1 MKENSISTLDMSI
14 TDVNSEY
21 LGVNR
26 TLLMENAGRGL
37 ADFIL
42 ETCESTSCSNIIIL
56 AGKGGNG
63 GDGMVAA
70 RHLARSNRVSLSLLG
85 SSGEIKK
92 RSTLLNW
99 NILKNMY
106 QSLELNEI
114 KSVKDLKHYTVDSQ
128 TIVVDAIFGTGIKGE
143 IRGLH
148 RNAIES
154 INFWR
159 KNGATVISVDT
170 PSGINP
176 DSGLSSD
183 IHVNAHHTCVFH
195 RKKTGLNS
203 TNAGNLHI
211 LPIGIPPEA
220 ETIVG
225 PGDLLALRKENNWAK
240 KGDKGKIL
248 IIGGNEIYSGAPA
261 LAALGAL
268 QAGSDLVTIF
278 APKCNATAIRS
289 YSPELIVQDYSSSH
303 LTKKSLELDLFNHH
317 DAVLIGPG
325 LGRNSEIKEAVE
337 EVQVITEKNKIP
349 LVIDADALHLINPS
363 LLSSNVILTP
373 HAGEFS
379 VLTGVSLPSSNQS
392 FTARVD
398 FVKSVTKKISG
409 IWLVKGNWDI
419 VSEGTKTK
427 INKTG
432 TPKMTRGGTGDI
444 LAGLTTS
451 FLPRVKDPF
460 YAATISSF
468 INGRAGE
475 LTHRNFS
482 SLNLISKI
490 PEAIQKSLDFINYD

>member
-1 MKENSISTLDMSI
+1 MSI
-14 TDVNSEY
+14 VDVNSEY

-26 TLLMENAGRGL
+26 ILLMENAGHGL

-42 ETCESTSCSNIIIL
+42 EICKSKSCSKIKIL

-70 RHLARSNRVSLSLLG
+70 RHLARSIQVSLSLLG
-85 SSGEIKK
+85 SSDEIKK
-92 RSTLLNW
+92 RSTLSNW
-99 NILKNMY
+99 NILMNMS

-114 KSVKDLKHYTVDSQ
+114 KTVENLKNCVIDSQ
-128 TIVVDAIFGTGIKGE
+128 TLVVDAIFGTGIKGE
-143 IRGLH
+143 IRGIY
-148 RNAIES
+148 RDVIEI
-154 INFWR
+154 INSWR
-159 KNGATVISVDT
+159 KKGATVVSVDT
-170 PSGINP
+170 PSGIDP

-183 IHVNAHHTCVFH
+183 IHVESHYSCVFH
-195 RKKTGLNS
+195 RKKTGLNR
-203 TNAGNLHI
+203 TNAGNIHI

-225 PGDLLALRKENNWAK
+225 PGDLLALIGENAWAK

-268 QAGSDLVTIF
+268 QAGSDIVTIL
-278 APKCNATAIRS
+278 APSHNATSIRS
-289 YSPELIVQDYSSSH
+289 YSPELIVQDYSSPH
-303 LTKKSLELDLFNHH
+303 LTKDSLVLELLNYH
-317 DAVLIGPG
+317 DAILIGPG
-325 LGRNSEIKEAVE
+325 LGRNSDTKEAVE
-337 EVQVITEKNKIP
+337 EVQVIAKKNNIP
-349 LVIDADALHLINPS
+349 LVIDADALHLINTS

-379 VLTGVSLPSSNQS
+379 VLTGISLPSSNQT
-392 FTARVD
+392 FTKRVEL
-398 FVKSVTKKISG
+398 VKSITKKISG

-419 VSEGTKTK
+419 VSEGAKTK

-432 TPKMTRGGTGDI
+432 TPKMTRGGTGDV

-451 FLPRVKDPF
+451 FIPRVKNPY

-468 INGRAGE
+468 INGKAGE
-475 LTHRNFS
+475 LANGNFS

-490 PEAIQKSLDFINYD
+490 PEAIQNSLQFINQD

>member
-1 MKENSISTLDMSI
+1 MSI
-14 TDVNSEY
+14 VDVNSEY

-26 TLLMENAGRGL
+26 ILLMENAGRGL

-42 ETCESTSCSNIIIL
+42 KICEANSCSNIIIL

-70 RHLARSNRVSLSLLG
+70 RHLARNNQVSISLLG
-85 SSGEIKK
+85 SHGEIKK
-92 RSTLLNW
+92 KSTLLNW
-99 NILKNMY
+99 IILKNMS
-106 QSLELNEI
+106 QSLELTEI
-114 KSVKDLKHYTVDSQ
+114 KNVKDLELYDIGSK

-143 IRGLH
+143 IRGFY
-148 RNAIES
+148 RNVIKTVNS
-154 INFWR
+154 WGND
-159 KNGATVISVDT
+159 GATIVSADT
-170 PSGINP
+170 PSGLNP
-176 DSGLSSD
+176 DSGTVSN
-183 IHVNAHHTCVFH
+183 IHVKAHHTCVFH

-203 TNAGNLHI
+203 ANAGNLHV

-225 PGDLLALRKENNWAK
+225 PGDLLALERENAWAK

-268 QAGSDLVTIF
+268 QAGSDLTTLFV
-278 APKCNATAIRS
+278 PNHNATAIRS
-289 YSPELIVQDYSSSH
+289 YSPEFIVQDYSSPH
-303 LTKKSLELDLFNHH
+303 LTKDSLILDLLKYH
-317 DAVLIGPG
+317 DAILIGPG
-325 LGRNSEIKEAVE
+325 LGRNSETKEAVE
-337 EVQVITEKNKIP
+337 EVQAITKRNNIP

-373 HAGEFS
+373 HTGEFS
-379 VLTGVSLPSSNQS
+379 VLTGISLPSSNQT
-392 FTARVD
+392 FATRVEL
-398 FVKSVTKKISG
+398 VKSVTKKISG
-409 IWLVKGNWDI
+409 IWLVKGKLDI
-419 VSEGTKTK
+419 ISKGAKTK

-451 FLPRVKDPF
+451 FLPRVRDPF

-475 LTHRNFS
+475 LAFENFS

-490 PEAIQKSLDFINYD
+490 PEAIQKSLDFINQD